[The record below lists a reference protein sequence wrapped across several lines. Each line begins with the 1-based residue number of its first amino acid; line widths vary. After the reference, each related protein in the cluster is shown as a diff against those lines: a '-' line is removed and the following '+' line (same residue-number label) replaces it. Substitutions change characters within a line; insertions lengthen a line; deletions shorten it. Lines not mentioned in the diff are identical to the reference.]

1 MPFHL
6 LTDTDKEAQI
16 DFSKIIKHLS
26 MQEKFFSRQG
36 LRIYEFSI
44 GTGWRMVLH

>member
-1 MPFHL
+1 MQFYL
-6 LTDTDKEAQI
+6 LTDTDKRPKLT
-16 DFSKIIKHLS
+16 FLIKHLS
-26 MQEKFFSRQG
+26 MQEKFLSRQG

>member
-1 MPFHL
+1 MQFYL
-6 LTDTDKEAQI
+6 LTDTDKRPKLT
-16 DFSKIIKHLS
+16 FLIKHLS

-44 GTGWRMVLH
+44 GAGWQMVLH